1 MWKSGLKNYALQSLG
16 IALTKAQMAPEEKNF
31 VDQLR
36 TKLEV
41 EWTAIREAR
50 RRAEQARQ
58 KVSKSLTEMNFVSGD
73 TSVVVFGSLARDEF
87 TDESDLDW
95 TLLVD
100 GQADSDHLH
109 IAQAIRKKLTLA
121 GFNEPGRTGVFGNT
135 TFSHGL
141 IHLIGGE
148 DDTNRNTTQRIL
160 LLLESRGINSGEAD
174 AYGRVLTAVLNRY
187 LEEEANLVQAQ
198 AKLYKVPRFLLND
211 IVRFWR
217 TMAVDFASK
226 QRSREG
232 EDWGLKVSKLSMSR
246 KLIFAS
252 GLLVCFGCS
261 FDTELS
267 KELEKAERP
276 LVPLLGYLRSL
287 VRFTPLEL
295 VARASLSHGNA
306 STGRKIFDS
315 YDRFLAMISDSEKR
329 DHLKNVR
336 PEESRTDSLFL
347 EAREI
352 SRNFQSGLEEL
363 FFDNADLYKLTRKY
377 GVF

>member
-1 MWKSGLKNYALQSLG
+1 
-16 IALTKAQMAPEEKNF
+16 MAPEDQNF

-36 TKLEV
+36 AKLAV
-41 EWTAIREAR
+41 ERTAILEAR
-50 RRAEQARQ
+50 RRAEQARE
-58 KVSKSLTEMNFVSGD
+58 KMSKSLTEMNFVSGD
-73 TSVVVFGSLARDEF
+73 TSVVAFGSLASDEF

-109 IAQAIRKKLTLA
+109 TAQAIRKKLTLA
-121 GFNEPGRTGVFGNT
+121 GFKEPGRTGMFGNT

-160 LLLESRGINSGEAD
+160 LLLESRGINSGETD
-174 AYGRVLTAVLNRY
+174 AYGRVLTGVLNRY

-226 QRSREG
+226 QRAREG
-232 EDWGLKVSKLSMSR
+232 EDWGLKVSKLRMSR

-252 GLLVCFGCS
+252 GLLTCFGCYL
-261 FDTELS
+261 DT
-267 KELEKAERP
+267 K
-276 LVPLLGYLRSL
+276 LRAKIS
-287 VRFTPLEL
+287 T
-295 VARASLSHGNA
+295 AS
-306 STGRKIFDS
+306 R
-315 YDRFLAMISDSEKR
+315 
-329 DHLKNVR
+329 
-336 PEESRTDSLFL
+336 
-347 EAREI
+347 
-352 SRNFQSGLEEL
+352 
-363 FFDNADLYKLTRKY
+363 
-377 GVF
+377 

>member
-1 MWKSGLKNYALQSLG
+1 VWKSGLKNYALQSLG
-16 IALTKAQMAPEEKNF
+16 LALNKALMAPEEKSF

-36 TKLEV
+36 AKLGL

-50 RRAEQARQ
+50 RRAEQARE

-109 IAQAIRKKLTLA
+109 TAQAIRKKLTLA
-121 GFNEPGRTGVFGNT
+121 GFKEPGRTGVFGNT

-160 LLLESRGINSGEAD
+160 LLLESRGINSGETD
-174 AYGRVLTAVLNRY
+174 AYGRVLTGVLNRY

-226 QRSREG
+226 QRAREG

-261 FDTELS
+261 LDTELL
-267 KELEKAERP
+267 KELEKAEKP
-276 LVPLLGYLRSL
+276 LVPLLRYLRSL

-315 YDRFLAMISDSEKR
+315 YDQFLAMIADSEKR

-336 PEESRTDSLFL
+336 PEESRTDPLFL
-347 EAREI
+347 EAHDI
-352 SRNFQSGLEEL
+352 SRIFQSGLEDL

>member
-1 MWKSGLKNYALQSLG
+1 
-16 IALTKAQMAPEEKNF
+16 MAPDDQNF

-36 TKLEV
+36 AKLAV
-41 EWTAIREAR
+41 EWTAILEAR
-50 RRAEQARQ
+50 RRAEQARE
-58 KVSKSLTEMNFVSGD
+58 KMSKSLTEMNFVSGD
-73 TSVVVFGSLARDEF
+73 TSVVVFGSLASDEF

-109 IAQAIRKKLTLA
+109 TAQAIRKKLTLA
-121 GFNEPGRTGVFGNT
+121 GFKEPGRTGMFGNT

-160 LLLESRGINSGEAD
+160 LLLESRGINSGETD
-174 AYGRVLTAVLNRY
+174 AYGRVLTGVLNRY

-226 QRSREG
+226 QRAREG

-261 FDTELS
+261 LDTELL
-267 KELEKAERP
+267 KELEKAEKP
-276 LVPLLGYLRSL
+276 LVPLLRYLRSL

-315 YDRFLAMISDSEKR
+315 YDQFLAMIADSEKR

-336 PEESRTDSLFL
+336 PEESRTDPLFL
-347 EAREI
+347 EAHDI
-352 SRNFQSGLEEL
+352 SRIFQSGLEDL

>member
-1 MWKSGLKNYALQSLG
+1 
-16 IALTKAQMAPEEKNF
+16 
-31 VDQLR
+31 
-36 TKLEV
+36 
-41 EWTAIREAR
+41 
-50 RRAEQARQ
+50 
-58 KVSKSLTEMNFVSGD
+58 
-73 TSVVVFGSLARDEF
+73 VVVFGSLASDEF

-109 IAQAIRKKLTLA
+109 TAQAIRKKLTLA
-121 GFNEPGRTGVFGNT
+121 GFKEPGRTGMFGNT

-160 LLLESRGINSGEAD
+160 LLLESRGINSGETD
-174 AYGRVLTAVLNRY
+174 AYGRVLTGVLNRY

-226 QRSREG
+226 QRAREG

-261 FDTELS
+261 LDTELL
-267 KELEKAERP
+267 KELEKAEKP
-276 LVPLLGYLRSL
+276 LVPLLRYLRSL

-315 YDRFLAMISDSEKR
+315 YDQFLAMIADSEKR

-336 PEESRTDSLFL
+336 PEESRTDPLFL
-347 EAREI
+347 EAHDI
-352 SRNFQSGLEEL
+352 SRIFQSGLEDL